1 MHTNRPLDSSNFF
14 IAGVNYKTADAATRG
29 SYAVNIDLYEHI
41 LNLSASFNVSGL
53 FVLSTC
59 NRTEIYGFA
68 DSADQLIG
76 LLCAQTTGNAPEF
89 KKLAYIKRGADAI
102 EHLFSVAAGIDSQ
115 ILGDYEIV
123 GQLKKAVK
131 FSKDRGYINCF
142 LERLV
147 NSALQ
152 ASKDIKNNTAL
163 SNGSVSVAYAAVQYI
178 KENVSSLAAKRI
190 LLIGT
195 GKIGRNSCLNLVNV
209 LGATNITL
217 MNRSEEKAAE
227 LATELNLQYAPI
239 SQMDTYILASDI
251 ILVATNSCE
260 PAVLSAD
267 LINKGDKL
275 IIDLSIPYNV
285 EPSARQLS
293 NVKLVNVDEISKM
306 KDETLQKRES
316 DMPKAKGIIAVHTT
330 QFMEWYQMRRHAPAL
345 NAIKTKLSEI
355 GNGHAQAFNST
366 PNQLT
371 TQATI
376 QRVVNGTAGKMRAQD
391 QKGCYFIEAINEF
404 MQVVA

>member
-1 MHTNRPLDSSNFF
+1 MHTNIPLDSSDFF
-14 IAGVNYKTADAATRG
+14 IAGINYKTADAATRG
-29 SYAVNIDLYEHI
+29 TFAVNIDLYHEI
-41 LNLSASFNVSGL
+41 LNLSPVFNINGL

-68 DSADQLIG
+68 DTADRLIN
-76 LLCAQTTGNAPEF
+76 LLCSQTTGSAAEF
-89 KKLAYIKRGADAI
+89 KALAYIKRGADAI

-123 GQLKKAVK
+123 GQLKQAVK
-131 FSKDRGYINCF
+131 FSKDHGYINCF

-152 ASKDIKNNTAL
+152 ASKDIKNNTSL

-178 KENVSSLAAKRI
+178 KENVTSLCTKRI

-195 GKIGRNSCLNLVNV
+195 GKIGRNSCLNLINV

-217 MNRSEEKAAE
+217 MNRSEEKAAN
-227 LATELNLQYAPI
+227 LATELNLQYARI
-239 SQMDTYILASDI
+239 NEMDSYILASDI

-275 IIDLSIPYNV
+275 VIDLSIPYNV
-285 EPSARQLS
+285 EPSARQLT

-306 KDETLQKRES
+306 KDETLQNRER
-316 DMPKAKGIIAVHTT
+316 DMPKAKSIITEHII
-330 QFMEWYQMRRHAPAL
+330 QFMDWYQMRRNAPAL
-345 NAIKTKLSEI
+345 NAIKTKLNEI
-355 GNGHAQAFNST
+355 GIST
-366 PNQLT
+366 ASTFSRNVSQLT
-371 TQATI
+371 TKATI
-376 QRVVNGTAGKMRAQD
+376 QRVVNGTAGKMRTQD

-404 MQVVA
+404 MSYR